1 VTLEGGEGAG
11 KSTQAR
17 ALAARLGALGREV
30 VLTREPGGTP
40 FGEIVRTLA
49 LHHAARPADPP
60 VDVGERAELLL
71 FAASRAQLV
80 EAVIRPALHRGAVV
94 LCDRFTDSTLAYQG
108 YGRGISLEVIRQA
121 NAIATGG
128 LSPDLTVL
136 LDLPAEA
143 GLARRLG
150 EAAPDHF
157 EREAIAFHERLR
169 AGFLTLAAAEPGRW
183 LVLDALRP
191 PAELTDAIWVRL
203 QPLVALLP

>member
-17 ALAARLGALGREV
+17 ALAERLRSASREV
-30 VLTREPGGTP
+30 VQTREPGGTP

-49 LHHAARPADPP
+49 LHHAVAEGAPP
-60 VDVGERAELLL
+60 VQFGQTAELLL
-71 FAASRAQLV
+71 FSASRAQLV

-108 YGRGISLEVIRQA
+108 YGRGIDVELIARA

-128 LSPDLTVL
+128 LTPDLTVL
-136 LDLPAEA
+136 LDLPVET

-157 EREAIAFHERLR
+157 EREALAFHEGVR
-169 AGFLTLAAAEPGRW
+169 AGFLALAAAEPDRW
-183 LVLDALRP
+183 LVLDATQP
-191 PAELTDAIWVRL
+191 PATLTATIWERL
-203 QPLVALLP
+203 SPLLARP